1 MMQGMTVKQ
10 RGGLILIVAGFC
22 LMVIGSGNMR

>member
-1 MMQGMTVKQ
+1 MMLGMTVKQ
-10 RGGLILIVAGFC
+10 RGGLILIVAGFY